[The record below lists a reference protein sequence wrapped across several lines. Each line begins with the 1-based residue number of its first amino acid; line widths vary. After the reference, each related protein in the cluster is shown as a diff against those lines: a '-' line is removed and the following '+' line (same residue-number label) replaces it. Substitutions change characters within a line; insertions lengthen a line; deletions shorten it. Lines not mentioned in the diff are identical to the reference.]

1 MKQVIKAIIF
11 DMDGVL
17 IDAKDWH
24 YEALNM
30 SLRTFGL
37 EISRHEHLTT
47 YDGLSTR
54 HKLEML
60 SEIYHLPKSLHSFVN
75 DLKQRYTMD
84 MVHKLCK
91 PTFIHQ
97 YALSHLSLD
106 GYKLAVASNSVRD
119 SVEVMMNKSNLMQYL
134 EFYLSNQDVVKSK
147 PDPEIYDVAIQ
158 RLGLKP
164 GECVVVEDNENGIRA
179 AKGANAHV
187 LEVKDVSDVTYQ
199 RIKSFIAEVE
209 K

>member
-1 MKQVIKAIIF
+1 
-11 DMDGVL
+11 
-17 IDAKDWH
+17 
-24 YEALNM
+24 
-30 SLRTFGL
+30 
-37 EISRHEHLTT
+37 
-47 YDGLSTR
+47 
-54 HKLEML
+54 
-60 SEIYHLPKSLHSFVN
+60 
-75 DLKQRYTMD
+75 
-84 MVHKLCK
+84 
-91 PTFIHQ
+91 
-97 YALSHLSLD
+97 
-106 GYKLAVASNSVRD
+106 
-119 SVEVMMNKSNLMQYL
+119 MMNKSNLMQYL

>member
-1 MKQVIKAIIF
+1 
-11 DMDGVL
+11 
-17 IDAKDWH
+17 
-24 YEALNM
+24 
-30 SLRTFGL
+30 
-37 EISRHEHLTT
+37 
-47 YDGLSTR
+47 
-54 HKLEML
+54 
-60 SEIYHLPKSLHSFVN
+60 
-75 DLKQRYTMD
+75 
-84 MVHKLCK
+84 
-91 PTFIHQ
+91 
-97 YALSHLSLD
+97 
-106 GYKLAVASNSVRD
+106 
-119 SVEVMMNKSNLMQYL
+119 MQYL